1 MTDKISLYQV
11 PVASTDFSREA
22 VLYGNQIVYYYVRDG
37 VEYKSGLRFN
47 RIRASRLLSEPFCTA
62 WHIEDAYDTLV
73 EIKNSTWINEFDK
86 KLHKEAWELHHYL
99 IYLDSAGSFE
109 FIAKDWELLPEEIAS

>member
-11 PVASTDFSREA
+11 PVPSTDFSREA
-22 VLYGNQIVYYYVRDG
+22 MLYGNQIVYYYWRDE

-62 WHIEDAYDTLV
+62 WHITDAYDTLV
-73 EIKNSTWINEFDK
+73 EVNHSPWINEFDRK
-86 KLHKEAWELHHYL
+86 CHKEEWALHHYL

-109 FIAKDWELLPEEIAS
+109 FIAKDWELLPEEIVA